1 MLESERIL
9 PLGQSDFQAL
19 RQSHAVYVDKTDL
32 IAEIARHPGGVFLSR
47 PRRFGKSLLVSTFE
61 SLFKFGLR
69 DFRGL
74 AIEKLWADKTYDV
87 IRLDFSNVRE
97 FSSIVDFA
105 EQFHALVLSK
115 FSALGFRP
123 KDTSRGFADLG
134 SWLSDLPKLS
144 LVLLIDEYD
153 APLTACMDDAELFAQ
168 VRSEMRKFFAP
179 LKSNAGSLRF
189 LFLTGITKF
198 SSTSI
203 FSEFNNLDD
212 ITLSPRYGTLL
223 GYTEEEIRRDF
234 ARHLRRAAKIQ
245 TLTEDELID
254 RLRAHYHGFCFDMH
268 ASTHVYCPW
277 SVLKFLKAP
286 EQGFVNYWFSSGGHP
301 SILMKYLNG
310 HDLEEPASYAER
322 KLVRLQDLNDPA
334 DLTSMNR
341 DILLTQTGYL
351 TIRSVDGLDVVSLG
365 FPNQEVAV
373 SMARL
378 YADELLNG
386 RIYSPGDGV
395 LLENLLAQG
404 ELSSVVARFN
414 EVLNALDY
422 NRYPVVDE
430 ATLRAYLQVLMIGAD
445 MVPQVEVHSSLGG
458 SDLEVKAGDRRW
470 VFELKFASTSDQAEH
485 SLREAVEQMKGRRYG
500 KTPHGKKLIRA
511 ALAFSAKDRRF
522 VAWQEIEDA

>member
-1 MLESERIL
+1 M
-9 PLGQSDFQAL
+9 
-19 RQSHAVYVDKTDL
+19 

-87 IRLDFSNVRE
+87 IRLDFSNIKE
-97 FSSIVDFA
+97 FSNIDDFA
-105 EQFHALVLSK
+105 EQFHTLVLSK

-123 KDTSRGFADLG
+123 KDMSRGFTDLG
-134 SWLSDLPKLS
+134 NWLSDLPKLS

-234 ARHLRRAAKIQ
+234 ARHLRRAAKIRA
-245 TLTEDELID
+245 LTEDELMD

-277 SVLKFLKAP
+277 FFKGAGTRLRQLLVLK
-286 EQGFVNYWFSSGGHP
+286 
-301 SILMKYLNG
+301 
-310 HDLEEPASYAER
+310 R
-322 KLVRLQDLNDPA
+322 R
-334 DLTSMNR
+334 TS
-341 DILLTQTGYL
+341 
-351 TIRSVDGLDVVSLG
+351 
-365 FPNQEVAV
+365 FH
-373 SMARL
+373 
-378 YADELLNG
+378 
-386 RIYSPGDGV
+386 
-395 LLENLLAQG
+395 
-404 ELSSVVARFN
+404 F
-414 EVLNALDY
+414 
-422 NRYPVVDE
+422 DE
-430 ATLRAYLQVLMIGAD
+430 ASQGTR
-445 MVPQVEVHSSLGG
+445 S
-458 SDLEVKAGDRRW
+458 
-470 VFELKFASTSDQAEH
+470 
-485 SLREAVEQMKGRRYG
+485 
-500 KTPHGKKLIRA
+500 
-511 ALAFSAKDRRF
+511 
-522 VAWQEIEDA
+522 